1 MKEHNPDEKNEQN
14 CSPYT
19 DSCIQEL
26 LKTVAIKLETII
38 PIIRMTKTT
47 VTPQLVC
54 TEHQETN
61 ASLRKNYRP

>member
-14 CSPYT
+14 RSPYT
-19 DSCIQEL
+19 DSCSQEL

-47 VTPQLVC
+47 VSPI
-54 TEHQETN
+54 
-61 ASLRKNYRP
+61 Y